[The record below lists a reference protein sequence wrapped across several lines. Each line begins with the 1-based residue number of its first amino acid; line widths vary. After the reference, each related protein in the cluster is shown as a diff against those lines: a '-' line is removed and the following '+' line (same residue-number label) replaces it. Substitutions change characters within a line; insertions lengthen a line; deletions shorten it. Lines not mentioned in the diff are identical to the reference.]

1 MLLSPLLVS
10 LNRLR
15 DQNYLLSS
23 LPQLNNPTQLQQ
35 QHLPLSAYGQVE
47 CKFLNKMNYSKC
59 INNSVYYLEIKPIF
73 CQSSAWSKKILN
85 FHLSALIAMDTFCQ
99 CSSTFQQLPMV
110 YIKSLNGCSPWSRPG
125 SLRLFIFIFFP
136 PPASHHT
143 PSQFFCTKLGKKH
156 YEILLCCKVSATLN
170 LGIVFP
176 SRLLEVKYLQGTDS
190 KLTCTETTMMQELTM
205 FNSSVC
211 LPVEISTIYF
221 FTEVCAHTNSHR
233 LKEKWEPST
242 SNQQ

>member
-10 LNRLR
+10 LNGLR

-23 LPQLNNPTQLQQ
+23 LPQLNNPMQLQQ

-47 CKFLNKMNYSKC
+47 CKFLNKMNYSKY
-59 INNSVYYLEIKPIF
+59 IKNSVYYLEIKPIF
-73 CQSSAWSKKILN
+73 CQSSACSKKILN
-85 FHLSALIAMDTFCQ
+85 LYLSALIASYGHILLVLQHFPAAPHGLHQEPSWM
-99 CSSTFQQLPMV
+99 L
-110 YIKSLNGCSPWSRPG
+110 SLEQTWKPQA
-125 SLRLFIFIFFP
+125 FYFFIFFP

-176 SRLLEVKYLQGTDS
+176 SRLLEVKYLQGIDS
-190 KLTCTETTMMQELTM
+190 KWCSLLAQR
-205 FNSSVC
+205 
-211 LPVEISTIYF
+211 P
-221 FTEVCAHTNSHR
+221 
-233 LKEKWEPST
+233 
-242 SNQQ
+242 Q

>member
-1 MLLSPLLVS
+1 MLSLEQTWKPQAFYFYFLPSTRIPPHTFTILLHKI
-10 LNRLR
+10 R
-15 DQNYLLSS
+15 
-23 LPQLNNPTQLQQ
+23 
-35 QHLPLSAYGQVE
+35 
-47 CKFLNKMNYSKC
+47 
-59 INNSVYYLEIKPIF
+59 
-73 CQSSAWSKKILN
+73 KKTLW
-85 FHLSALIAMDTFCQ
+85 D
-99 CSSTFQQLPMV
+99 
-110 YIKSLNGCSPWSRPG
+110 
-125 SLRLFIFIFFP
+125 
-136 PPASHHT
+136 PAT
-143 PSQFFCTKLGKKH
+143 
-156 YEILLCCKVSATLN
+156 LCCKVSATLN

-242 SNQQ
+242 SIQQWWSRNLGQVPPLADSMRQHDNSISILKLLQE